1 MDERRIQ
8 NDTEQLKRRRRRK
21 NVLLAGKESSPVWSC
36 CSDGASR
43 SGLFCVLYDVI
54 SRMTY
59 DKEVDVFPT
68 VRYEHSVRPQA
79 VTLEVRAL

>member
-1 MDERRIQ
+1 MVECRIQ
-8 NDTEQLKRRRRRK
+8 NDTEQLKRRRRK
-21 NVLLAGKESSPVWSC
+21 NVLLAGKESSPVWTC

-59 DKEVDVFPT
+59 DKEVDVFAT
-68 VRYEHSVRPQA
+68 VRYVHSVRPQA
-79 VTLEVRAL
+79 VTLEVRTL